1 MANPAKDSKQVAEFV
16 EQSQKERT
24 MAVTFAQ
31 PSESL
36 APIAEFSNEK
46 RDLSNSKRA
55 QANDETTKPEEA
67 NGTRRESFFDH
78 LRRALST
85 LHV

>member
-1 MANPAKDSKQVAEFV
+1 
-16 EQSQKERT
+16 

-36 APIAEFSNEK
+36 APIAEFGNEK

-55 QANDETTKPEEA
+55 QATDETTKPEEED
-67 NGTRRESFFDH
+67 GVRRDSFFDH

-85 LHV
+85 LYV